1 MSDNEQGYKW
11 ALIIVLVILF
21 YVVYLVVSGK
31 QADAA
36 EIQPRQQLPEIH
48 YLTPVE
54 MLDTYGQHPFELS
67 QWEIDR
73 LKLIMY
79 RESTYK
85 PWVRNGQYCGL
96 FQMGRNEWATY
107 GNGGDCTNGIDNIF
121 AALRYY
127 QVSGFRPWAATDY

>member
-1 MSDNEQGYKW
+1 MNNHNDDYKW
-11 ALIIVLVILF
+11 GIMILVIILG
-21 YVVYLVVSGK
+21 YVLYLVVFAK

-36 EIQPRQQLPEIH
+36 EVRKSLPEIR
-48 YLTPVE
+48 YLTPTE
-54 MLDTYGQHPFELS
+54 MLESYGKQPFNLS
-67 QWEIDR
+67 DWEIER